1 MAITIRDYNHLIIN
15 QTIAGDFPEGASA
28 PLGGGERVLVAPCEC
43 YGFRRGEKKRGYWK
57 LPMYSWFIVDLYL
70 LKMINDV

>member
-28 PLGGGERVLVAPCEC
+28 PLGGVERVLVAPCEC
-43 YGFRRGEKKRGYWK
+43 YVFRRGEKKRGY
-57 LPMYSWFIVDLYL
+57 
-70 LKMINDV
+70 